1 MKLVLLL
8 ASLFFSGIALCCEM
22 ALPHHLVIISETA
35 DLRSAIHHQ
44 NCPEETVTEITQI
57 LSSVEGK
64 ITAPQL
70 VTMFRIKNQDVKI
83 EPSVVQ
89 IQQFKQIVRDQ
100 LILPPGVQMKSSEA
114 INAQNFIALAPGDR
128 LEVQCVGC
136 LYGTGQPLNVNLM
149 GFDGN
154 QRTLTVRADFKKM
167 VKAYRL
173 TSFMPAF
180 ADVQKDV
187 LKEEYV
193 ESIPHTDL
201 ITDLGILRF
210 YKLNKPVK
218 AGELLKMSDLN
229 AINLVKAGLKT
240 EVIIENDLVR
250 IKTDGISRSNGTLG
264 EFVEVFHPQKNK
276 KYQGKVVDI
285 NKVLVEL

>member
-1 MKLVLLL
+1 MKVILALTTLLY
-8 ASLFFSGIALCCEM
+8 SSFALCCEM
-22 ALPHHLVIISETA
+22 ALPHHLVIISDTA
-35 DLRSAIHHQ
+35 DLRTAIHHQ
-44 NCPEETVTEITQI
+44 NCPETTINEMVQI

-64 ITAPQL
+64 VTAPQL
-70 VTMFRIKNQDVKI
+70 VTMFLIKNQNVSI
-83 EPSVVQ
+83 EPSVIQV
-89 IQQFKQIVRDQ
+89 QQFKQIVRDQ
-100 LILPPGVQMKSSEA
+100 LILPPGVQLKNSEA
-114 INAQNFIALAPGDR
+114 LNAQNFISLAPGDR
-128 LEVQCVGC
+128 VEVQCIGC
-136 LYGTGQPLNVNLM
+136 LYGTGQPLNVNVM

-180 ADVQKDV
+180 SEVPTEV

-201 ITDLGILRF
+201 ITDLSLLKF

-218 AGELLKMSDLN
+218 AGELLKQSDLN
-229 AINLVKAGLKT
+229 AMNLVKAGLRT
-240 EVIIENDLVR
+240 DVVIENDLVR
-250 IKTDGISRSNGTLG
+250 IKTQGISRSNGALG
-264 EFVEVFHPQKNK
+264 EIVEVFHPQKNK
-276 KYQGKVVDI
+276 KYQGKVIDI

>member
-1 MKLVLLL
+1 MKLVLIL
-8 ASLFFSGIALCCEM
+8 ASLLFSGIALCCEM
-22 ALPHHLVIISETA
+22 ALPHHLMIISQNA
-35 DLRSAIHHQ
+35 DLSSAIHHQ
-44 NCPEETVTEITQI
+44 NCSDSIVNEMTQI
-57 LSSVEGK
+57 LGSVEGK

-70 VTMFRIKNQDVKI
+70 VTMFRIKNQDVRI
-83 EPSVVQ
+83 EPSMIQ

-114 INAQNFIALAPGDR
+114 INAQNFISLAPGDR
-128 LEVQCVGC
+128 VEVQCIGC
-136 LYGTGQPLNVNLM
+136 LYGTGQPLNVNVM

-154 QRTLTVRADFKKM
+154 QRTLTVKADFKKM

-180 ADVQKDV
+180 ADVPKDV

-201 ITDLGILRF
+201 ITDLGTLKF

-240 EVIIENDLVR
+240 EVVIENDLVR

-264 EFVEVFHPQKNK
+264 EIVEVFHPQKNK